1 MKIKEMT
8 KNKNYRGKFFLAAFA
23 CLLFTK
29 GLSAAP
35 NAGDN
40 SASANILQKFNQG
53 VSLQGD
59 ENYYTASQY
68 YLEVV
73 ALNPAFTDAWYKL
86 AECSYKLGEFDLA
99 LQYLESAEKY
109 EKNNLEIQNLKGMVY
124 VSLGKIEE
132 GREIFNSILKKAP
145 NDIDAHFG
153 LAEIELYEGRYSG
166 AQNQYLEALKRQ
178 NTNRKALL
186 SLALV
191 NAERGNAGQA
201 DSYLRQ
207 ALAYYSG
214 EPEVHY
220 LAAIIYSMKG
230 DYLSAEKQARI
241 AVEIN
246 SNYEKAYNLLA
257 SVLYQQGRYNEV
269 IDISDYLISRDRKNS
284 NAWFIKGIA
293 QEKLGKIAAAIE
305 TWSAG
310 LSINPQDEIMRSAM
324 ENQVRDT
331 LSLED
336 SRRSTYAKYHIENAK
351 QYASRYDASGAV
363 YEYQRALLLDP
374 MNIEARSAY
383 ADILEINGMYE
394 LYLEQLK
401 FIKEHSEEKALQ
413 VLIEQGHG
421 EPVTTT
427 STVKNVELNDKI
439 EAYEDL
445 LSNTLGKKWKVDP
458 FYLDKTRW
466 NIAVFYE
473 ENNSTFIHA
482 DTNRLVANAAADIF
496 SGVAIT
502 SVKTQVTPVSGYGE
516 AFKNARAGSFD
527 YFIILSLSEGE
538 NDMTLSSTMYSGRTG
553 LEITKNSFY
562 STGNNR
568 FSTVLRRFRNS
579 VLEKLTVRGKIL
591 ARNGKTVLIDLGKAE
606 NVVKDAKFKII
617 KKGQIRTADS
627 GAGLYYK
634 DDDALGELTVTLA
647 GEEISEASIENHGFY
662 DRINIDDELVLLA
675 LPDANNSENPT
686 GAIDTV
692 PAADEKGKAV
702 VHNEVKGQE
711 LVDEIKRA
719 VERPSILDL
728 LRNIY

>member
-1 MKIKEMT
+1 MKMTRIKP
-8 KNKNYRGKFFLAAFA
+8 NKGIVAAVLLAFVISPL
-23 CLLFTK
+23 C
-29 GLSAAP
+29 AAP
-35 NAGDN
+35 
-40 SASANILQKFNQG
+40 ASGSVLDKYNQG
-53 VSLQGD
+53 LEFQQD
-59 ENYYTASQY
+59 ENYYAASQY

-73 ALNPAFTDAWYKL
+73 KDNPAFTEAWFKL

-109 EKNNLEIQNLKGMVY
+109 EKNNNQIQNLKGMVY
-124 VSLGKIEE
+124 VSLGQIEE
-132 GREIFNSILKKAP
+132 GQKIFNEILKKYP

-153 LAEIELYEGRYSG
+153 LAEIELYEGRFSG
-166 AQNQYLEALKRQ
+166 AENEYMEALKRQ

-191 NAERGNAGQA
+191 YAERGNSTKANT
-201 DSYLRQ
+201 YLRQ
-207 ALAYYSG
+207 ALSYYSG

-220 LAAIIYSMKG
+220 LASIIYSMQG
-230 DYLSAEKQARI
+230 DYITAEKQARI
-241 AVEIN
+241 AVEVN
-246 SNYEKAYNLLA
+246 SNYDKAYDML
-257 SVLYQQGRYNEV
+257 STVLYQQGRYSEV
-269 IDISDYLISRDRKNS
+269 IDISDYLISRNRKNT
-284 NAWFIKGIA
+284 NAWFIKGVA
-293 QEKLGKIAAAIE
+293 QNKLGNTSAAIE
-305 TWSAG
+305 TWSSG

-324 ENQVRDT
+324 ENEVRNT

-336 SRRSTYAKYHIENAK
+336 SRRASYAKYHIDNAK
-351 QYASRYDASGAV
+351 QYASRYDGSGAV

-374 MNIEARSAY
+374 MNYEARSAY

-401 FIKEHSEEKALQ
+401 FIKEHNYDKLTSRQK
-413 VLIEQGHG
+413 
-421 EPVTTT
+421 TT
-427 STVKNVELNDKI
+427 LDDKI
-439 EAYEDL
+439 EAFDSL
-445 LSNTLGKKWKVDP
+445 LIDNLGVKWKVEP

-473 ENNSTFIHA
+473 ESNNSFIHA

-516 AFKNARAGSFD
+516 AFKSARAGAFD

-538 NDMTLSSTMYSGRTG
+538 NDMTLNSTMYSGRTG

-562 STGNNR
+562 CTGNNR

-579 VLEKLTVRGKIL
+579 VLEKLSVRGKLL
-591 ARNGKTVLIDLGKAE
+591 ARNGKTVLVDLGKSE
-606 NVVKDAKFKII
+606 NIVADAVFKII

-627 GAGLYYK
+627 GTGLYYR
-634 DDDALGELTVTLA
+634 DDDVLGTLVITTL
-647 GEEISEASIENHGFY
+647 GEEISEATIENHGFY
-662 DRINIDDELVLLA
+662 DRINIDDEIVLVSMPA
-675 LPDANNSENPT
+675 AKTNNDANGN
-686 GAIDTV
+686 AIDNV
-692 PAADEKGKAV
+692 PAADEKGNAV
-702 VHNEVKGQE
+702 VKNEVKGSE
-711 LVDEIKRA
+711 LVDEIKKA

>member
-1 MKIKEMT
+1 MKMKEKT
-8 KNKNYRGKFFLAAFA
+8 KNRRCKGKVFAAVLVCFTIA
-23 CLLFTK
+23 QGLF
-29 GLSAAP
+29 AAP
-35 NAGDN
+35 AAD
-40 SASANILQKFNQG
+40 SATVLEKYNQG
-53 VSLQGD
+53 IKLQQD
-59 ENYYTASQY
+59 ESYYTASQY

-73 ALNPAFTDAWYKL
+73 SANPAFTDAWYHL

-109 EKNNLEIQNLKGMVY
+109 EKNNLQIQNLKGMVY
-124 VSLGKIEE
+124 VSIGEIDK
-132 GREIFNSILKKAP
+132 GREIFNSILKKYP

-191 NAERGNAGQA
+191 NAERGSSDQA
-201 DSYLRQ
+201 DTYLRQ

-220 LAAIIYSMKG
+220 LASIIYSMKG
-230 DYLSAEKQARI
+230 DYVTAEKQVRI

-246 SNYEKAYNLLA
+246 SNYEKAYDMLC
-257 SVLYQQGRYNEV
+257 SVLYQQAHYTEV
-269 IDISDYLISRDRKNS
+269 IDISDYLISRNRKNS

-293 QEKLGKIAAAIE
+293 QCKLGNVDSAIE
-305 TWSAG
+305 TWTAG

-324 ENQVRDT
+324 ENEIRNS

-336 SRRSTYAKYHIENAK
+336 SRRTSYAKYHKDNAK
-351 QYASRYDASGAV
+351 QYASRYDGSGAV

-374 MNIEARSAY
+374 MNIEARTAY
-383 ADILEINGMYE
+383 ASILEINGMYE

-401 FIKEHSEEKALQ
+401 FIKEHSEEKALP

-421 EPVTTT
+421 ESVTTT
-427 STVKNVELNDKI
+427 SIVKNVELNDKI

-445 LSNTLGKKWKVDP
+445 LTNTLGKKWGVDP

-473 ENNSTFIHA
+473 ENNSSFLHA

-516 AFKNARAGSFD
+516 AFKNARAGNFD

-538 NDMTLSSTMYSGRTG
+538 NDMTLNSTMYSGRTG

-562 STGNNR
+562 CTGNNR

-591 ARNGKTVLIDLGKAE
+591 ARNGKTVLLDLGKAE
-606 NVVKDAKFKII
+606 KVVKDAQFKII

-627 GAGLYYK
+627 GSGLYYR
-634 DDDALGELTVTLA
+634 DDDVLGTIVITVC
-647 GEEISEASIENHGFY
+647 GEEISEGTIENYGFY
-662 DRINIDDELVLLA
+662 DRINVDDEVVLVA
-675 LPDANNSENPT
+675 LPDQNADSSAA
-686 GAIDTV
+686 GIIDTV

-702 VHNEVKGQE
+702 AHNEVKGQE
-711 LVDEIKRA
+711 LVEEIKRA

>member
-1 MKIKEMT
+1 MKTKKMM
-8 KNKNYRGKFFLAAFA
+8 KNKRIVVFA
-23 CLLFTK
+23 VCLFAYHSLF
-29 GLSAAP
+29 GAGSSAAV
-35 NAGDN
+35 
-40 SASANILQKFNQG
+40 LEKYNQG
-53 VSLQGD
+53 IKAQTNES
-59 ENYYTASQY
+59 YYEASQY
-68 YLEVV
+68 YLEVTV
-73 ALNPAFTDAWYKL
+73 ENPAFTDAWYKL

-109 EKNNLEIQNLKGMVY
+109 EKNNLQIQNLKGMVY
-124 VSLGKIEE
+124 VSLGRIDD
-132 GREIFNSILKKAP
+132 GRNIFNNILKKYP

-153 LAEIELYEGRYSG
+153 LAEIELYEGRFSG
-166 AQNQYLEALKRQ
+166 AQNQYMEALKRQ

-191 NAERGNAGQA
+191 NAERGQSEAA
-201 DSYLRQ
+201 ETYLRQ

-220 LAAIIYSMKG
+220 LASVIYSMKG
-230 DYLSAEKQARI
+230 NYVTAEKQARI
-241 AVEIN
+241 AVEVN
-246 SNYEKAYNLLA
+246 SSYDKAYDML
-257 SVLYQQGRYNEV
+257 STILYKQSRYKEV
-269 IDISDYLISRDRKNS
+269 IDISDYLISRNRKNT
-284 NAWFIKGIA
+284 NAWFIKGVA
-293 QEKLGKIAAAIE
+293 QNKLGNTSAAIE
-305 TWSAG
+305 TWSSG

-324 ENQVRDT
+324 ENEVRNT

-336 SRRSTYAKYHIENAK
+336 SRRASYAKYHIDNAK
-351 QYASRYDASGAV
+351 QYASRYDGSGAV

-374 MNIEARSAY
+374 MNYEARSAY

-401 FIKEHSEEKALQ
+401 FIKEHNYDKLTSRQK
-413 VLIEQGHG
+413 
-421 EPVTTT
+421 TT
-427 STVKNVELNDKI
+427 LDDKI
-439 EAYEDL
+439 EAFDSL
-445 LSNTLGKKWKVDP
+445 LIDNLGVKWKVEP

-473 ENNSTFIHA
+473 ESNNSFIHA

-516 AFKNARAGSFD
+516 AFKSARAGAFD

-538 NDMTLSSTMYSGRTG
+538 NDMTLNSTMYSGRTG

-562 STGNNR
+562 CTGNNR

-579 VLEKLTVRGKIL
+579 VLEKLSVRGKLL
-591 ARNGKTVLIDLGKAE
+591 ARNGKTVLVDLGKSE
-606 NVVKDAKFKII
+606 NIVADAVFKII

-627 GAGLYYK
+627 GTGLYYR
-634 DDDALGELTVTLA
+634 DDDVLGTLVITTL
-647 GEEISEASIENHGFY
+647 GEEISEATIENHGFY
-662 DRINIDDELVLLA
+662 DRINIDDEIVLVSMPA
-675 LPDANNSENPT
+675 AKTNNDANGN
-686 GAIDTV
+686 AIDNV
-692 PAADEKGKAV
+692 PAADEKGNAV
-702 VHNEVKGQE
+702 VKNEVKGSE
-711 LVDEIKRA
+711 LVDEIKKA

>member
-1 MKIKEMT
+1 MKMTRIKP
-8 KNKNYRGKFFLAAFA
+8 NKGIVAAVLLAFVISPL
-23 CLLFTK
+23 C
-29 GLSAAP
+29 AAP
-35 NAGDN
+35 
-40 SASANILQKFNQG
+40 ASGQASVLDKYNLGLEFQQ
-53 VSLQGD
+53 D
-59 ENYYTASQY
+59 ENYYAASQY

-73 ALNPAFTDAWYKL
+73 KDNPAFTDAWYKL

-109 EKNNLEIQNLKGMVY
+109 EKNNNQIQNLKGMVY
-124 VSLGKIEE
+124 VSLGQIEE
-132 GREIFNSILKKAP
+132 GQKIFNEILKKYP

-153 LAEIELYEGRYSG
+153 LAEIELYEGRFSG
-166 AQNQYLEALKRQ
+166 AENEYMEALKRQ

-191 NAERGNAGQA
+191 YAERGNSTKANT
-201 DSYLRQ
+201 YLRQ
-207 ALAYYSG
+207 ALSYYSG

-220 LAAIIYSMKG
+220 LASIIYSMQG
-230 DYLSAEKQARI
+230 DYITAEKQARI
-241 AVEIN
+241 AVEVN
-246 SNYEKAYNLLA
+246 SNYDKAYDML
-257 SVLYQQGRYNEV
+257 STVLYQQGRYSEV
-269 IDISDYLISRDRKNS
+269 IDISDYLISRNRKNT
-284 NAWFIKGIA
+284 NAWFIKGVA
-293 QEKLGKIAAAIE
+293 QNKLGNTSAAIE
-305 TWSAG
+305 TWSSG

-324 ENQVRDT
+324 ENEVRNT

-336 SRRSTYAKYHIENAK
+336 SRRASYAKYHIDNAK
-351 QYASRYDASGAV
+351 QYASRYDGSGAV

-374 MNIEARSAY
+374 MNYEARSAY

-401 FIKEHSEEKALQ
+401 FIKEHNYDKLTSRQK
-413 VLIEQGHG
+413 
-421 EPVTTT
+421 TT
-427 STVKNVELNDKI
+427 LDDKI
-439 EAYEDL
+439 EAFDSL
-445 LSNTLGKKWKVDP
+445 LIDNLGVKWKVEP

-473 ENNSTFIHA
+473 ESNNSFIHA

-516 AFKNARAGSFD
+516 AFKSARAGAFD

-538 NDMTLSSTMYSGRTG
+538 NDMTLNSTMYSGRTG

-562 STGNNR
+562 CTGNNR

-579 VLEKLTVRGKIL
+579 VLEKLSVRGKLL
-591 ARNGKTVLIDLGKAE
+591 ARNGKTVLVDLGKSE
-606 NVVKDAKFKII
+606 NIVADAVFKII

-627 GAGLYYK
+627 GTGLYYR
-634 DDDALGELTVTLA
+634 DDDVLGTLVITTL
-647 GEEISEASIENHGFY
+647 GEEISEATIENHGFY
-662 DRINIDDELVLLA
+662 DRINIDDEIVLVSMPA
-675 LPDANNSENPT
+675 AKTNNDANGN
-686 GAIDTV
+686 AIDNV
-692 PAADEKGKAV
+692 PAADEKGNAV
-702 VHNEVKGQE
+702 VKNEVKGSE
-711 LVDEIKRA
+711 LVDEIKKA

>member
-1 MKIKEMT
+1 MKMKKMM
-8 KNKNYRGKFFLAAFA
+8 KNNHCKCRFFTAVLVCMLLHGQTVFA
-23 CLLFTK
+23 
-29 GLSAAP
+29 
-35 NAGDN
+35 
-40 SASANILQKFNQG
+40 ASADSATILEKYNQG
-53 VSLQGD
+53 IAFQSD

-73 ALNPAFTDAWYKL
+73 ANNPAFTDAWYKL

-99 LQYLESAEKY
+99 MQYLENAEKY
-109 EKNNLEIQNLKGMVY
+109 EKNNLQIQNLKGMVY
-124 VSLGKIEE
+124 VSLGKIDE
-132 GREIFNSILKKAP
+132 GRQIFNSILKKYP

-191 NAERGNAGQA
+191 NAERGNAAQA
-201 DSYLRQ
+201 ETYLRQ
-207 ALAYYSG
+207 ALSYYSG

-220 LAAIIYSMKG
+220 LASIIYSMKG
-230 DYLSAEKQARI
+230 DYAAAEKQARI
-241 AVEIN
+241 AVEVN
-246 SNYEKAYNLLA
+246 SNYEKAYDMLC
-257 SVLYQQGRYNEV
+257 SVLYQQARYSEV
-269 IDISDYLISRDRKNS
+269 IDISDYLISRNRKNS

-293 QEKLGKIAAAIE
+293 QDKLGNTDSAIE
-305 TWSAG
+305 TWTAG

-324 ENQVRDT
+324 ENQIRNT

-336 SRRSTYAKYHIENAK
+336 SRRSSYAKYHIENAK
-351 QYASRYDASGAV
+351 QYASRYDGSGAV

-374 MNIEARSAY
+374 MNIEARTAY

-401 FIKEHSEEKALQ
+401 FIKEYSPK
-413 VLIEQGHG
+413 I
-421 EPVTTT
+421 
-427 STVKNVELNDKI
+427 STELSDKI

-445 LSNTLGKKWKVDP
+445 LSNTLGKKWNVDP

-562 STGNNR
+562 CTGNNR
-568 FSTVLRRFRNS
+568 FSTILRRFRNS
-579 VLEKLTVRGKIL
+579 VLEKLTVRGKII
-591 ARNGKTVLIDLGKAE
+591 ARNGKTVLLDLGKAE
-606 NVVKDAKFKII
+606 NVVKDTTFKII

-634 DDDALGELTVTLA
+634 DDDVLGTVVVTVA
-647 GEEISEASIENHGFY
+647 GEEISEGSIENHGFY
-662 DRINIDDELVLLA
+662 DRINVDDEVVLVA
-675 LPDANNSENPT
+675 LPDKNNSENPT